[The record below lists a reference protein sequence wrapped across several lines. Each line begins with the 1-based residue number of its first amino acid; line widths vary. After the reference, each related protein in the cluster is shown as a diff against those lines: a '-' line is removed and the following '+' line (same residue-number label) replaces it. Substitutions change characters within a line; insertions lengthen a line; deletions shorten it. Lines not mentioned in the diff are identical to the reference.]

1 MKHSNLAVFL
11 PHAGC
16 PHQCSFCNQQTISGV
31 QKPPS
36 PQEVERILQTA
47 VGALK
52 NPSQTEIAFF
62 GGTFTQLPESDQ
74 EAYLGIAQKFVREH
88 RLCGIRISTR
98 PDAVDEHIIE
108 RLCRYGVT
116 AAELGAQSMEDQ
128 VLSLNR
134 RGHTA
139 EDVRRASGL
148 IHGAGISLGLQ
159 MMTGLYGDTPETC
172 RESAEAMAGLHPET
186 VRIYP
191 TVVLPGTALAHW
203 QETGGYQA
211 PGVEESVPLCA
222 DLLDFFESREI
233 RVIKL
238 GLHAEAAV
246 AQAMIGGCYHPA
258 FRELC
263 ESERYYR
270 RAAEGKP
277 EILSGRYILLVAP
290 GECSKMTG
298 QRRATLLKLE
308 QLFSVHLSVREFAGV
323 PKGIVLWEPV
333 I

>member
-1 MKHSNLAVFL
+1 M
-11 PHAGC
+11 
-16 PHQCSFCNQQTISGV
+16 
-31 QKPPS
+31 
-36 PQEVERILQTA
+36 QTA
-47 VGALK
+47 VGSLK
-52 NPSQTEIAFF
+52 NPSETEIAFF
-62 GGTFTQLPESDQ
+62 GGTFTQLAEPDQ
-74 EAYLGIAQKFVREH
+74 EAYLDIAQKFVQEYG
-88 RLCGIRISTR
+88 LGGIRISTR
-98 PDAVDEHIIE
+98 PDAVDEFTVE

-116 AAELGAQSMEDQ
+116 AVELGAQSMDDD

-139 EDVRRASGL
+139 EDVDRASGL
-148 IHGAGISLGLQ
+148 IHRAGISLGLQ

-191 TVVLPGTALAHW
+191 TVVLPETALAHW
-203 QETGGYQA
+203 QEIGTYRA

-222 DLLDFFESREI
+222 DLLDLFESRAI

-246 AQAMIGGCYHPA
+246 AETMIGGCYHPA

-263 ESERYYR
+263 ESERYFR

-277 EILSGRYILLVAP
+277 EILSGRCTLLVAP

-298 QRRATLLKLE
+298 QRRATLVKLE
-308 QLFSVHLSVREFAGV
+308 QLFSVHLNVRESVGV
-323 PKGIVLWEPV
+323 PKGTVLWKPV
-333 I
+333 N